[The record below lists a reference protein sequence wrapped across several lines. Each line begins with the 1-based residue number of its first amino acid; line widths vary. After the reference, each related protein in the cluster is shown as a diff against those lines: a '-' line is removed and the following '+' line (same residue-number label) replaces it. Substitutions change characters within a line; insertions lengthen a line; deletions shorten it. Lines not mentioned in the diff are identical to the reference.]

1 VVVRVI
7 LDDGGPVEVLDHRAA
22 LGPVRDLDQLAEL
35 YATPEDWWRAN
46 FVTTVDGAVTGADGR
61 TGTINNAADKVVF
74 DLLRA
79 LADVVVVG
87 AGTARAEGYGPVQ
100 PLTDELAAVR
110 RRAVGRTTPARLLVV
125 SASAEIPAGLLGA
138 APGAV
143 MLATTSQA
151 PAEALGEAVR
161 QLGEPHVIVGGAGPV
176 DPVWLR
182 GELVR
187 RGATRILCEGGP
199 TLLRAMLLG
208 GVLDEL
214 CLTTSPLLVGGHGP
228 RLVEGLELRRDI
240 RPVLVLEESGTLLTR
255 WLLAP

>member
-1 VVVRVI
+1 MI
-7 LDDGGPVEVLDHRAA
+7 LDDGGPEQVRDHRPA

-61 TGTINNAADKVVF
+61 SGTINNAADKVVF

-87 AGTARAEGYGPVQ
+87 AGTARAEGYGPIE
-100 PLTDELAAVR
+100 PLSDGLAAVR
-110 RRAVGRTTPARLLVV
+110 RRVTGRAAPASLVVV
-125 SASAEIPAGLLGA
+125 SASAQIPAGLLGA
-138 APGAV
+138 SPGAV
-143 MLATTSQA
+143 MLATTSDA
-151 PAEALGEAVR
+151 PADALGEAA
-161 QLGEPHVIVGGAGPV
+161 QELGEAHVLVGGAGPV

-182 GELVR
+182 GELAC

-199 TLLRAMLLG
+199 TLLRSLLLG

-214 CLTTSPLLVGGHGP
+214 CLTTSPLLVGGRGP